1 MGGTRVDGVSQLG
14 RIYSHVLEL
23 RVLCRRGPAPVL
35 MKVLA
40 CPDETSQCTPLKLS
54 HAWYMFGHPVA
65 RDGGQ
70 LPNVKFHADPDQ
82 RTFPTCHDV
91 PAANACTASV
101 LSTEPY
107 PSSYSCTAVPYAAS
121 ERTELALRY
130 PHSYGD
136 TRLLNPY
143 ALHPL

>member
-1 MGGTRVDGVSQLG
+1 MAGAGVRKDVGIGVGGTRVGGAKVDDVSQFDCIVIHVEDRCAI
-14 RIYSHVLEL
+14 RIVLL
-23 RVLCRRGPAPVL
+23 
-35 MKVLA
+35 KVLA
-40 CPDETSQCTPLKLS
+40 WFVETSQCTPPAFP
-54 HAWYMFGHPVA
+54 HAWYMFGQPVA

-70 LPNVKFHADPDQ
+70 FPNVKSHADPDQ

-107 PSSYSCTAVPYAAS
+107 PWSYSCTAVPYAAS

-130 PHSYGD
+130 PH
-136 TRLLNPY
+136 
-143 ALHPL
+143 